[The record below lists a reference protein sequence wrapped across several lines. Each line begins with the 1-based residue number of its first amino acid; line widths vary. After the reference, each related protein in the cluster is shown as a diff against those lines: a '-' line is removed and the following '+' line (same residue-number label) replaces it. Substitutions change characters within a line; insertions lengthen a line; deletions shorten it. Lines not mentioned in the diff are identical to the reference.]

1 MDSIIY
7 PLIAGFILDAFLGD
21 PHKMPHP
28 IRLFGKAIS
37 LFDKKVNRGEH
48 KRAKGFI
55 TVLILLT
62 LTYLTFELL
71 IRFANMFDYLRFIT
85 PTIIVYYG
93 LANRSLIDEV
103 LKTEKELLKN
113 SIVVARK
120 KLSYI
125 VGRDTKDL
133 NPKQMRTALL
143 ETLAENLSDGVVA
156 PILYYVLGGVPLMMT
171 YKMVN
176 TLDSMIGYK
185 NERYRYFGYTAAKLD
200 DILNYIP
207 ARITAGLI
215 VLLSMSRRGLL
226 FIFSYGHKHP
236 SPNAGY
242 PEAALAGVLNCRLC
256 GPSTYQN
263 RTVNKPYIGANNR
276 EITSIDIKKSCF
288 LNFMVAVASIIIVVL
303 IDLFLYR

>member
-28 IRLFGKAIS
+28 IRLFGKVIS

-71 IRFANMFDYLRFIT
+71 IRFANMFDYLRFII

-93 LANRSLIDEV
+93 LANRSLINEV

-120 KLSYI
+120 QLSYI
-125 VGRDTKDL
+125 VGRDTKEL
-133 NPKQMRTALL
+133 NPKQIRAALL

-156 PILYYVLGGVPLMMT
+156 PIFYYALGGVPLMMT

-215 VLLSMSRRGLL
+215 IFLSMSRRGLL

-242 PEAALAGVLNCRLC
+242 PEAALAGVLNCRLG

-263 RTVNKPYIGANNR
+263 RTVNKPYIGTNNR

-288 LNFMVAVASIIIVVL
+288 LNFMVAVASVIIMVL